1 MAAQKVF
8 DELAARLKAD
18 PSVVKKVYAPPARP
32 AAEAAEDFFSHF
44 FFPFACSNGVYLFTI
59 DGKNHWTVDLKN
71 GGGSVKQGEHGKV
84 DCTVLMAEKDFVELM
99 TGKLNG
105 QSAFMSG
112 KLKIKGNM
120 NLAMKLGELSKAAPK
135 AKL

>member
-18 PSVVKKVYAPPARP
+18 PAVVKKV
-32 AAEAAEDFFSHF
+32 
-44 FFPFACSNGVYLFTI
+44 NGVYLFTI

-71 GGGSVKQGEHGKV
+71 GAGSVKSGEHGKV
-84 DCTVLMAEKDFVELM
+84 DCTVQMAEKDFVDLM

-120 NLAMKLGELSKAAPK
+120 NLAMKLGELSKGAPK

>member
-1 MAAQKVF
+1 M
-8 DELAARLKAD
+8 
-18 PSVVKKVYAPPARP
+18 
-32 AAEAAEDFFSHF
+32 
-44 FFPFACSNGVYLFTI
+44 
-59 DGKNHWTVDLKN
+59 
-71 GGGSVKQGEHGKV
+71 KQGEHGKV
-84 DCTVLMAEKDFVELM
+84 DCTVMMAEKDFVELM

-120 NLAMKLGELSKAAPK
+120 NLAMKLGELAKAAPK

>member
-1 MAAQKVF
+1 
-8 DELAARLKAD
+8 
-18 PSVVKKVYAPPARP
+18 
-32 AAEAAEDFFSHF
+32 
-44 FFPFACSNGVYLFTI
+44 
-59 DGKNHWTVDLKN
+59 
-71 GGGSVKQGEHGKV
+71 
-84 DCTVLMAEKDFVELM
+84 MAEKDFVELM